1 MKGGTKSKRTK
12 SMRQRGLVLRGVP
25 EGVLDQE
32 VWIEMSHV
40 LLLLRFFRK
49 LSFYDF
55 SASKESLR
63 ILFHVFH

>member
-49 LSFYDF
+49 LSFMIF
-55 SASKESLR
+55 LLLKNP
-63 ILFHVFH
+63 

>member
-40 LLLLRFFRK
+40 LLLSRFFRK
-49 LSFYDF
+49 LSFMIF
-55 SASKESLR
+55 LLLKNP
-63 ILFHVFH
+63 